1 MFYHD
6 VQPDLV
12 KFARFWITLATSV
25 SFLDVFSSGYSEH
38 RKEQT
43 KLLGNTEK
51 LHVCVCWGGE
61 GAPWQSWNRLG
72 ERMAGQ
78 MNRRKMEPLIN
89 LKLAFSFSG
98 PNR

>member
-1 MFYHD
+1 MKLEVFYHD

-43 KLLGNTEK
+43 KLLGSTEK
-51 LHVCVCWGGE
+51 LHACVCWGG
-61 GAPWQSWNRLG
+61 GRGHLG
-72 ERMAGQ
+72 KVGIGWVRGWLG
-78 MNRRKMEPLIN
+78 R
-89 LKLAFSFSG
+89 
-98 PNR
+98 

>member
-38 RKEQT
+38 RKKQI
-43 KLLGNTEK
+43 KLLKYKT
-51 LHVCVCWGGE
+51 LCVCVCVRGGGGGE
-61 GAPWQSWNRLG
+61 GRGGGEGHLG
-72 ERMAGQ
+72 KVGIGWVRGWLG
-78 MNRRKMEPLIN
+78 R
-89 LKLAFSFSG
+89 
-98 PNR
+98 